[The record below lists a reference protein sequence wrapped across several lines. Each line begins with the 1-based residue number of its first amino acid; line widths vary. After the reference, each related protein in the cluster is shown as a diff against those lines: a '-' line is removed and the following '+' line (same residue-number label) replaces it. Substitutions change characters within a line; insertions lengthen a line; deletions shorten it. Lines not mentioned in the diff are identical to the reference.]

1 MIIYIN
7 GCSHSIGV
15 SKEYSW
21 ARVVLNSL
29 CRDGKYIH
37 INRDKINLTNNSN
50 ILYNDSDSAK
60 GNDMIYIQTLEFLS
74 QCRNEG
80 IKPDYI
86 IIQWSGPSRIARQ
99 DVFENMIFHTPSDE
113 ENNIILEPHGSRLT
127 LSYMISLQEIL
138 KSMNIEYFF
147 INYMELDTKI
157 EKYNILNSLDV
168 SRCISFNESTHPL
181 FDGWRISIRKNGL
194 SMDSDGHPSYLGH
207 YFIANRIL
215 KYMNVDNSDVGFFE
229 LLKDKKLKYV
239 NYYKDKYLSKEVT
252 IENAKE
258 LGSSSVHV
266 KKSFIKRFII

>member
-1 MIIYIN
+1 MIIYTN

-21 ARVVLNSL
+21 SKVVLNSL

-37 INRDKINLTNNSN
+37 INNDKINLIHNIN

-74 QCRNEG
+74 QCRNENT
-80 IKPDYI
+80 KPNYV
-86 IIQWSGPSRIARQ
+86 IIQWSGPSRVARQ
-99 DVFENMIFHTPSDE
+99 DVSENMVFNTPSDD
-113 ENNIILEPHGSRLT
+113 ENNIIFEPHGSRLT

-157 EKYNILNSLDV
+157 KKYNILNSLDT

-181 FDGWRISIRKNGL
+181 FDGWRTSIRRNGL

-215 KYMNVDNSDVGFFE
+215 NYINVDNSDVGFFE
-229 LLKDKKLKYV
+229 LLKNNNLKYV
-239 NYYKDKYLSKEVT
+239 KYYKDKYVSKKIT
-252 IENAKE
+252 IKNAKE
-258 LGSSSVHV
+258 LGNSSLDT